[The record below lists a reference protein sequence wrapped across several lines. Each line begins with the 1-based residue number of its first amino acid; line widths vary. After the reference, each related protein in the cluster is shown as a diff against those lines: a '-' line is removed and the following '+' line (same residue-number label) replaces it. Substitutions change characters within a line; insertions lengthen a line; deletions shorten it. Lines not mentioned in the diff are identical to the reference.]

1 MSAGSGD
8 RRLGIFCIRSD
19 MNIDKVVKECF
30 LSYGYKDG
38 TYPITKLEYSL
49 LAEQTRNKYKMSP
62 DEYLA
67 GKGLNIK
74 IEIL

>member
-1 MSAGSGD
+1 
-8 RRLGIFCIRSD
+8 
-19 MNIDKVVKECF
+19 MNIDKVVRQCF
-30 LSYGYKDG
+30 LQYGYAEG
-38 TYPITKLEYSL
+38 VYPLNKLEYSL

-62 DEYLA
+62 EDYLA

>member
-1 MSAGSGD
+1 ME
-8 RRLGIFCIRSD
+8 
-19 MNIDKVVKECF
+19 IDKVVRQCF
-30 LSYGYKDG
+30 LQYGYAEG
-38 TYPITKLEYSL
+38 VFPITGLEYSL

-62 DEYLA
+62 EDYLT

>member
-1 MSAGSGD
+1 ME
-8 RRLGIFCIRSD
+8 
-19 MNIDKVVKECF
+19 IDKVVRQCF
-30 LSYGYKDG
+30 LQYGYAEG
-38 TYPITKLEYSL
+38 VLPVTKLEYSL

-62 DEYLA
+62 EDYLA

>member
-1 MSAGSGD
+1 MDINKVARMCLLEFGSSGGEFP
-8 RRLGIFCIRSD
+8 LT
-19 MNIDKVVKECF
+19 E
-30 LSYGYKDG
+30 
-38 TYPITKLEYSL
+38 LEYSL

-62 DEYLA
+62 EDYLA

>member
-1 MSAGSGD
+1 
-8 RRLGIFCIRSD
+8 
-19 MNIDKVVKECF
+19 MNIDKVVRQCF
-30 LSYGYKDG
+30 LQYGYAEG
-38 TYPITKLEYSL
+38 VFPITKLEYSL

-62 DEYLA
+62 EEDLA

>member
-1 MSAGSGD
+1 MD
-8 RRLGIFCIRSD
+8 
-19 MNIDKVVKECF
+19 IDKVVKQCF
-30 LSYGYKDG
+30 LEYGYAEG
-38 TYPITKLEYSL
+38 VYPITKLEYSL
-49 LAEQTRNKYKMSP
+49 LAEQTRKKYKMSP

>member
-1 MSAGSGD
+1 MD
-8 RRLGIFCIRSD
+8 
-19 MNIDKVVKECF
+19 IDKIVRQCF
-30 LSYGYKDG
+30 LQYGYAEG
-38 TYPITKLEYSL
+38 FFPITKLEYSL

-62 DEYLA
+62 EDFLV

>member
-1 MSAGSGD
+1 MD
-8 RRLGIFCIRSD
+8 
-19 MNIDKVVKECF
+19 IDKVVRQCF
-30 LSYGYKDG
+30 LEYGYAEG
-38 TYPITKLEYSL
+38 VYSITKLEYSL

-62 DEYLA
+62 EEYLA

>member
-1 MSAGSGD
+1 MSIH
-8 RRLGIFCIRSD
+8 RLLRQ
-19 MNIDKVVKECF
+19 CF
-30 LSYGYKDG
+30 LEYGYAEG
-38 TYPITKLEYSL
+38 VYPITKLEYSL

-62 DEYLA
+62 EEYLA

>member
-1 MSAGSGD
+1 M
-8 RRLGIFCIRSD
+8 
-19 MNIDKVVKECF
+19 F

-38 TYPITKLEYSL
+38 TSHITKLEYSL

-62 DEYLA
+62 EEYLA